1 MYDAKKTLWTFSL
14 DFTILIGIV
23 EWNIEDI
30 RDTNHEWIINSP
42 MSDYITVCL
51 FGVIFVFIFLISA
64 LFSCLISVIGRS
76 SKSDEDFVLVVVRH
90 RSYSEECT
98 NNSNL
103 LY

>member
-23 EWNIEDI
+23 QWNFEDI
-30 RDTNHEWIINSP
+30 WDTNHEWIILLP
-42 MSDYITVCL
+42 MSDYIALCL

-64 LFSCLISVIGRS
+64 LFSCLISAIGRS
-76 SKSDEDFVLVVVRH
+76 SKSKDFVLVVRH